1 MRNMKQLIISDKVQK
16 EKEQEYSNQIISAL
30 TKDYTTILLCDL
42 KQDTFEVVKG
52 IPLYTMTLKKSN
64 S

>member
-1 MRNMKQLIISDKVQK
+1 MKQLIISDKVQK

-42 KQDTFEVVKG
+42 KQDGPMSRFST
-52 IPLYTMTLKKSN
+52 S
-64 S
+64 